1 MTSSPES
8 ELAWIER
15 TTVLES
21 DAPPWA
27 ALAELTAVRSAS
39 LCALL
44 RTAPMPDGITLVH
57 RVPAAAIS
65 LTRLRAEGPLR
76 AGHVL
81 AVALAVSGAL
91 VDLHDAGLAHGGI
104 TADQVLVA
112 PDGSVLLAGVGAA
125 WSRAPGDPRGPRPSD
140 DIADVGD
147 LVRDALGAG
156 SGHSALVL
164 VALRA
169 GDADALLRPDA
180 VELRA
185 ALLRSGRPDSLHELL
200 WRRRPASSRDT
211 SGHPEPPPPREGG
224 VVVPAAS
231 LPARLGSVRID
242 PREQPSELVSDR
254 EPPDD
259 QRGPRP
265 RACSARS
272 RQRRAPGGRVAVV
285 SVGLMALAL
294 VLVSGLRAQ
303 PGALAA
309 DGPSGASA
317 PLTAVL
323 GSESDAAR
331 PSVGPSETGTAE
343 AGPSDSVHPSAD
355 PASQMAPMTSMD
367 TTTAVVPTG
376 SSVPTTSVRGPPVVL
391 DRGDPVPDWV
401 DVLAEI
407 DDGRR
412 SALAAGSAQA
422 LAGWVDPDGSAWEAD
437 AAVAARVRSL
447 RATLHGGVLEILEL
461 RLVPTTAGSAVLLV
475 RDRRSAYSVMVT
487 GGGAAVAVP
496 ARGPQWWRV
505 TLRLTGERWRVR
517 SVSAVTSPDTAGP
530 LSGGATVRVPQG
542 P

>member
-15 TTVLES
+15 TGVLES

-27 ALAELTAVRSAS
+27 ALAELTSVRSPS
-39 LCALL
+39 LCPLL
-44 RTAPMPDGITLVH
+44 RTAPMPDGIALVH
-57 RVPAAAIS
+57 RVPAASTS
-65 LTRLRAEGPLR
+65 LAQLRVEGPLR

-91 VDLHDAGLAHGGI
+91 VDLHEAGLAHGGI

-112 PDGSVLLAGVGAA
+112 PDGSVLLAGAGAA

-147 LVRDALGAG
+147 LVRDALGSG

-169 GDADALLRPDA
+169 GAADALLRPDA

-185 ALLRSGRPDSLHELL
+185 ALERSGRPDSLHELL
-200 WRRRPASSRDT
+200 WRRRPAASRDS
-211 SGHPEPPPPREGG
+211 SGHPEPPPPREVGIA
-224 VVVPAAS
+224 VPAAS

-242 PREQPSELVSDR
+242 PREQPSEVAGSR
-254 EPPDD
+254 EALDD
-259 QRGPRP
+259 VRGPHP
-265 RACSARS
+265 RVWSARS

-285 SVGLMALAL
+285 SVGLLALAL
-294 VLVSGLRAQ
+294 MLVSGLRAQ

-309 DGPSGASA
+309 DSPAGASA

-323 GSESDAAR
+323 GSASDAAH
-331 PSVGPSETGTAE
+331 PSPNPSEAGTAE
-343 AGPSDSVHPSAD
+343 AGPSESVQPLGD
-355 PASQMAPMTSMD
+355 QASPMAPMTSMVD
-367 TTTAVVPTG
+367 TTEAVPSA
-376 SSVPTTSVRGPPVVL
+376 SSVPTDSVGGPPVLL

-401 DVLAEI
+401 EVLAEI
-407 DDGRR
+407 DEGRR
-412 SALAAGSAQA
+412 SAIAAGSAQA
-422 LAGWVDPDGSAWEAD
+422 LARWVDPDGPAWEAD

-461 RLVPTTAGSAVLLV
+461 RPAPSTAGSMVLLV

-487 GGGAAVAVP
+487 GGAAAAVVA
-496 ARGPQWWRV
+496 ARGPRWWRV

-517 SVSAVTSPDTAGP
+517 SVSAVSAPGVTGP
-530 LSGGATVRVPQG
+530 LSSGATSRLP
-542 P
+542 